1 MRGGAF
7 GFVVSS
13 TLPRLSI
20 PMESESEPGFAWR
33 KPSVRGVQPGSL
45 PVSRCS
51 ALKTLN
57 WVVRGA
63 KVDVK

>member
-33 KPSVRGVQPGSL
+33 KPSVRGVQGLL
-45 PVSRCS
+45 PVNRCS
-51 ALKTLN
+51 ALKTLY
-57 WVVRGA
+57 WAVRGA
-63 KVDVK
+63 KVDVR